1 MLSVPLGSRRLGVG
15 ACGSGAL
22 KGGVGDEPRYSAPI
36 PCGGAANMPVQSAKT
51 TRACSLLP
59 GPVAARLGAA
69 TVMVC
74 YICKKGA
81 GCKPFWGVGG
91 WRWGSWSKNVA
102 GGFRSSPRGRR
113 PRELQDQRRHQGRG
127 MNGRTL
133 MRALL
138 RGCQKTSD
146 TEVTGETN
154 TARLKPEGILVQLRY
169 GEMITVSG
177 RLQRKELLSKRCVA
191 LANCRR

>member
-1 MLSVPLGSRRLGVG
+1 
-15 ACGSGAL
+15 
-22 KGGVGDEPRYSAPI
+22 
-36 PCGGAANMPVQSAKT
+36 
-51 TRACSLLP
+51 
-59 GPVAARLGAA
+59 
-69 TVMVC
+69 
-74 YICKKGA
+74 
-81 GCKPFWGVGG
+81 
-91 WRWGSWSKNVA
+91 
-102 GGFRSSPRGRR
+102 
-113 PRELQDQRRHQGRG
+113 